1 MLISANGEIEKVE
14 MEDKFVLSNNCSVCR
29 VVVIYVRLLRVGL
42 QPTPQQKVDHQL
54 GRFAHTK
61 GLSYAKDI
69 ST

>member
-1 MLISANGEIEKVE
+1 MLISANGEVEKVE

-54 GRFAHTK
+54 GRFYHTK
-61 GLSYAKDI
+61 DLSYAKAI